1 MRKPVR
7 DRICA
12 AAIELFTEKGYAA
25 TATREICER
34 ARVTKP
40 ALYYH
45 FEDKEHLYR
54 ELVLGAW
61 EGMFRELSAAAQRGS
76 CARERLVNVLSADFA
91 LTVREPDLA
100 AMHFRMIFAPR
111 QETSGLD
118 MVQVGLD
125 WVKLLAGIAR
135 EGVQKGELQGSP
147 RKIAEAILGIH
158 LIYTMSYLL
167 RGTPKLDR
175 NLARSIVNLLWKGCV
190 KNHRNR

>member
-1 MRKPVR
+1 MRKPAI
-7 DRICA
+7 DRIRA

-34 ARVTKP
+34 ACVTKP

-61 EGMFRELSAAAQRGS
+61 EGMFQELTAAAQRGK

-91 LTVREPDLA
+91 LTVREPDIA

-111 QETSGLD
+111 QESSGLD
-118 MVQVGLD
+118 RVQVGLD
-125 WVKLLAGIAR
+125 MVKLLAGIAR
-135 EGVQKGELQGSP
+135 DGVQKGELHGRP
-147 RKIAEAILGIH
+147 REIAEAILGIH
-158 LIYTMSYLL
+158 LIYTMSFLL
-167 RGTPKLDR
+167 TGRPNLDR
-175 NLARSIVNLLWKGCV
+175 RLARRIVNLLWKGCV
-190 KNHRNR
+190 NHLKDR